1 MTDSL
6 PLGRSLLSIAD
17 LSAEEIATVLDTARM
32 FKADPAGPQTQ
43 ALAGKAVVLLFE
55 KPSLRTRVSFEL
67 AARRLGATTL
77 YLSPAEVGL
86 GTREPVKDVAR
97 VLGRYADAIVC
108 RTFGQDILDELDRF
122 AGVPVVNALS
132 DWEHPC
138 QTLADL
144 LTMREHGGTTGR
156 TLAYVGDGNNV
167 ARSLAIGAAGEGM
180 HVRLATPAGYAL
192 DEASLALARERAAA
206 SGGSVG
212 TTTDPVTALSGH
224 GLDPAGAG
232 AALRPADIVYT
243 DVWTSMGQEEEAQ
256 LRREAFFGFQINS
269 ELLAAAPG
277 ALVMHDL
284 PAHRGEEITDAV
296 MESRN
301 SIVFDQAENRLHAQQ
316 AVLAHLVR

>member
-1 MTDSL
+1 MPASR
-6 PLGRSLLSIAD
+6 PLRRSLLTITD
-17 LSAEEIATVLDTARM
+17 LSAAEIATILDTARA
-32 FKADPAGPQTQ
+32 FKADPAGPHTQ

-108 RTFGQDILDELDRF
+108 RTFGQDILDELDRY
-122 AGVPVVNALS
+122 ARVPVINALS

-144 LTMREHGGTTGR
+144 LTIREHGGTLGR

-167 ARSLAIGAAGEGM
+167 ARSLAIGAASEGM
-180 HVRLATPAGYAL
+180 HVRLATPAAYAL
-192 DEASLALARERAAA
+192 DEASLALARDRAAA
-206 SGGSVG
+206 SGGSVR
-212 TTTDPVTALSGH
+212 TTTDPVAALSGH
-224 GLDPAGAG
+224 GLGPAGAG
-232 AALRPADIVYT
+232 AALRVADIVYT
-243 DVWTSMGQEEEAQ
+243 DVWTSMGQEAEAQ
-256 LRREAFFGFQINS
+256 RRREAFFGFQVNA
-269 ELLAAAPG
+269 ELLGAAPG

-284 PAHRGEEITDAV
+284 PAHRGEEISDAV
-296 MESRN
+296 FESRN

-316 AVLAHLVR
+316 AMLAHLVR